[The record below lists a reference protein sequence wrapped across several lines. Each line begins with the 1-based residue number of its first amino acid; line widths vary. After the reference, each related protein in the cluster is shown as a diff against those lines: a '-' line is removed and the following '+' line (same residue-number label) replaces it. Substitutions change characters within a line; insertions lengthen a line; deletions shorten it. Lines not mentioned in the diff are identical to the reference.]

1 MGHITLECIQK
12 CRAALDELSVEEHGI
27 DGPRL
32 LLYGEG
38 WEFGEIEGGARG
50 ATACQRQLAGT
61 GIGSFNDNLRGAV
74 LGGNAFEDPRLQGFA
89 TGLGL
94 REPSDVA
101 LKTTTSELELLVAFG
116 RDIWRED
123 PHTPGIYEYK
133 DTKDYRG
140 PQRVVD
146 KQDLRIAADILRVC
160 LAAGLR
166 QFRLEQD
173 CLGKRNVLAS
183 QVHGGKAAYVS
194 SPEEVVN
201 FICVHDNETLYDST
215 IWKMSPETTDPEER
229 MRANWLCS
237 ATLALGHG
245 VPLFHAG
252 DEVLRSKSLDRD
264 SYNSGDW
271 FNLLDYSGETSA
283 FGAGLPPWGKNHTKW
298 ELMKPL
304 LRDDRLR
311 PNKEM
316 VAATTAKFCELLGIR
331 KSTALLGLREAADIV
346 DKVHFPGCGLGQI
359 PGVVVM
365 EVRNGT
371 SSASGTP
378 LCDKYSRVVVVFS
391 ARPDEVRIPAP
402 TSRSG
407 GMLMLHPLQVAS
419 ADTRT
424 REARY
429 DEATDE
435 LVVPALTA
443 AVFVEPQPNQPSF
456 KASERRAQFRP
467 ALRER
472 PIVGDGMGL
481 VAADPACVP
490 FKGHFEYRWKVYTDL
505 RKHISETS
513 GSLTEFASGFRKLGF
528 TKDEASG
535 AITYREWLPPAKAVS
550 LVGDFNNWDEGA
562 TPLARD
568 AFGTW
573 EVTLPAKSIAHR
585 TKVKFC
591 ATTPDGSKVYRVPA
605 WIRWSCPDLGKF
617 GSTYDGYY
625 WDPSEDVLSPDEL
638 AIVVQNYRD
647 GGLNAQPETPEKEEA
662 PRKKGSL
669 LEWEHPSKVGLIN
682 RRSLMLNWKV
692 TRFFEEIEDH
702 RLKAIFDEV
711 AKSWPPKIRSRK
723 TLVVAEEDGEIE
735 DEQEEEEEEEQQLTE
750 DDEEDGQPAEV
761 DGYLAQSLGIV
772 PGSPA
777 PPASAYVA
785 TVAYELSDEGPPVP
799 YAAALPNGDDDT
811 DLVRQLAELEQ
822 QIAHR
827 RAALSG
833 RQAIERW
840 HSLQHM
846 DSQRTIAWPETLQEF
861 VAEQPAPLSSA
872 TEGGYF
878 RQGASS
884 NLSLGHVE
892 AKDVAPCNVP
902 VATPARAASV
912 APAVSEDLADP
923 TDVAVAPGVS
933 EDLADPTKAAVA
945 PGVSEDLA
953 DKAAVAP
960 GVSEDLAD
968 KAPVAPGVSEDLAEP
983 AVAPGVSQDLAD
995 PAQLAVA
1002 PGVLKDLADRAVA
1015 PGVLKDLADPVAPR
1029 VSDDLGEATPATPR
1043 PESVSL
1049 EIASSSQPPSP
1060 ELLALKV
1067 QTRRAEQMR
1076 GREGGTQ
1083 EDVPVFKRPAAKGW
1097 PKGKAKA
1104 RPAKGELLDDE
1115 PTKRAKKGQQGDDE
1129 PKKRAT
1135 KGEQGD
1141 DEPKPKRA
1149 TKGEQQ
1155 GDEPKPKRAKK
1166 GEQGDE
1172 PKPKR
1177 ATKGEQGDEPKPKRA
1192 KKGEQQGEEEPKPKR
1207 AKKGKQGDDEP
1218 KRAKKGE
1225 QQGDDE
1231 PKRAKKGKQ
1240 GDEPKRAQKGKQG
1253 DEPKRAQKGKQGD
1266 EEPKPK
1272 PAKKGKQGDEPKPL
1286 KKTFAKRWEPEVE
1299 GRSKCLWTSIRDA
1312 FNDLIRPQL
1321 RFPTKFEDPFWMH
1334 CRPKLIELEEATAK
1348 DTKRCINQMQTPTQ
1362 PEEKRRQAPNEER
1375 DCHRLFNR
1383 WGLSLPVPITEKTF
1397 VLDDR
1402 EKAET
1407 AYIRVQDWL
1416 LYLLKR
1422 NRSLLAGGNDSLEF
1436 QLEAYW
1442 MAYRQTH
1449 STHPVFGRG
1458 LDLGTTI
1465 PLAFYSDEGKGPK
1478 RGNFVVVAI
1487 ESPIGLMDVA
1497 DDFTCTCQEDV
1508 KKAPQQF
1515 VPGQQAAGPYT
1526 PMEEAALK
1534 QNTTCKGHSYLTRH
1548 VLFGLPDWIYKHHP
1562 EVLEKMTQQVADE
1575 LTTLFSSGL
1584 EINGKVYT
1592 ACLVGIKGDL
1602 KQIAEKIAYLNRYYA
1617 RLGPVSYNGVCA
1629 HCMAGTVP
1637 HDDDAPERVL
1647 KYDMFHL
1654 YKVGLGRDICGSLVL
1669 LARLGYYDDP
1679 NGGDETNLRARLIRC
1694 FQHFRLWRLA
1704 AGKSAAVRYFSASLF
1719 NLKRLSD
1726 FAWSN
1731 TKGSDTMLLLEYLSF
1746 YLTILLRRPNL
1757 PAAHAVMFRVLKKTI
1772 GESQKA
1778 FNLMYKHGLWLRRT
1792 CAQNLYLRLMSVL
1805 SGYQHLAQHALTMGM
1820 TFFALKPKY
1829 HAIHHVA
1836 YELRVALLT
1845 EAKLIPN
1852 PITWNCEMGE
1862 DLIGRICAL
1871 SLKVSVTTINKRVLQ
1886 RHFLKKA
1893 ALIRRHRQ
1901 DRSKRKMRL

>member
-1 MGHITLECIQK
+1 MSTPCRRPQEAAARKNGSLPAGDLCRDFGRTATGGFVLLGAPLLVTAASKEGDVQIAALDKAAGALVAADPDNPSFVEQSDVEEDTDIPRFHLERPRSRARDFRDTVIGDATSPKTDVQFRWIKRDGEAYRMQMRVPKSDGGGMKEGGTFSRREDAVDAAKGPNFLISEAGGRPSSHGTSETGQLLLPASKPARRGSLAWFVLLLWKRLLDENTLSDADVAALDEMMWYSGRELSQNIRLPGSLQSLTFGYVFNQSLEDIQLPSSLQRLTFGYAFDQRLRASNYRARFDVWLCVQPAFNWGYDPVLYGVPEGSYSSDPDGMARVLEHRRMVAGLHKKGLRVIADVVFNHVFGSGPKGNHSVLDKCVPGYYLRRSEDGRVENSTCMNNTATERYMMERLVVDMIRHWAIEHRMDGFRFDLMGHITLECIQK

-140 PQRVVD
+140 
-146 KQDLRIAADILRVC
+146 QDLRIAADILRVC

-692 TRFFEEIEDH
+692 TRFFEEIEVTPKNGLVHCTSHSLKMFVSYINRRHDGSVRKDH

-1177 ATKGEQGDEPKPKRA
+1177 A

-1321 RFPTKFEDPFWMH
+1321 RFPTKFED
-1334 CRPKLIELEEATAK
+1334 CQPKSIP
-1348 DTKRCINQMQTPTQ
+1348 PT
-1362 PEEKRRQAPNEER
+1362 
-1375 DCHRLFNR
+1375 
-1383 WGLSLPVPITEKTF
+1383 
-1397 VLDDR
+1397 
-1402 EKAET
+1402 
-1407 AYIRVQDWL
+1407 
-1416 LYLLKR
+1416 
-1422 NRSLLAGGNDSLEF
+1422 
-1436 QLEAYW
+1436 
-1442 MAYRQTH
+1442 
-1449 STHPVFGRG
+1449 
-1458 LDLGTTI
+1458 
-1465 PLAFYSDEGKGPK
+1465 
-1478 RGNFVVVAI
+1478 
-1487 ESPIGLMDVA
+1487 
-1497 DDFTCTCQEDV
+1497 
-1508 KKAPQQF
+1508 
-1515 VPGQQAAGPYT
+1515 
-1526 PMEEAALK
+1526 
-1534 QNTTCKGHSYLTRH
+1534 
-1548 VLFGLPDWIYKHHP
+1548 
-1562 EVLEKMTQQVADE
+1562 
-1575 LTTLFSSGL
+1575 
-1584 EINGKVYT
+1584 
-1592 ACLVGIKGDL
+1592 
-1602 KQIAEKIAYLNRYYA
+1602 
-1617 RLGPVSYNGVCA
+1617 
-1629 HCMAGTVP
+1629 
-1637 HDDDAPERVL
+1637 
-1647 KYDMFHL
+1647 
-1654 YKVGLGRDICGSLVL
+1654 
-1669 LARLGYYDDP
+1669 
-1679 NGGDETNLRARLIRC
+1679 
-1694 FQHFRLWRLA
+1694 
-1704 AGKSAAVRYFSASLF
+1704 
-1719 NLKRLSD
+1719 
-1726 FAWSN
+1726 
-1731 TKGSDTMLLLEYLSF
+1731 
-1746 YLTILLRRPNL
+1746 
-1757 PAAHAVMFRVLKKTI
+1757 
-1772 GESQKA
+1772 
-1778 FNLMYKHGLWLRRT
+1778 
-1792 CAQNLYLRLMSVL
+1792 
-1805 SGYQHLAQHALTMGM
+1805 
-1820 TFFALKPKY
+1820 LKP
-1829 HAIHHVA
+1829 
-1836 YELRVALLT
+1836 
-1845 EAKLIPN
+1845 
-1852 PITWNCEMGE
+1852 
-1862 DLIGRICAL
+1862 
-1871 SLKVSVTTINKRVLQ
+1871 
-1886 RHFLKKA
+1886 
-1893 ALIRRHRQ
+1893 
-1901 DRSKRKMRL
+1901 